1 MRQSGH
7 IGQRTGLKLRS
18 DPDVFCLVFLLL
30 GELLCGIAVP
40 RIHLLL
46 PADDPRDF
54 IFQGAERA
62 ERHGEASR
70 ASESLEPP
78 ARISQPSGCSI
89 PCAPHVY
96 GSRVLIEVK
105 HHGVVLSVASERCSQ
120 CLLLWHVFSSQGEV
134 KLNNRGDI
142 SLVYLFIYF
151 LEKAV
156 VEGPFF
162 PPIRCTE
169 YALASLNC

>member
-70 ASESLEPP
+70 AKRVSGAASADLTAIWMQHSLRSTRLWVEGFNWG
-78 ARISQPSGCSI
+78 Q
-89 PCAPHVY
+89 APRRRAF
-96 GSRVLIEVK
+96 SRQRAL
-105 HHGVVLSVASERCSQ
+105 LPMFTSLA
-120 CLLLWHVFSSQGEV
+120 CLLQPGGSKAEQQRRHFS
-134 KLNNRGDI
+134 R
-142 SLVYLFIYF
+142 LFIY
-151 LEKAV
+151 L
-156 VEGPFF
+156 FF
-162 PPIRCTE
+162 RKSRSRGTLFSPHPLYGICT
-169 YALASLNC
+169 S